1 MKISYDEPKDKR
13 VNAKRSFWKDFIPS
27 FVGEAVCVLLTVGVY
42 YWGLTAGLSNR
53 KMIVLV
59 AATTVVWA
67 LAAGF
72 MSRWITQ
79 IGFAGRLKN
88 ISNAVRRVA
97 AGDFSVR
104 IFAPQTDNKK
114 DEMEV
119 LIEDFNKM
127 AEELENNRMMKGD
140 FISNVSH
147 EMKTPLAIIKNYA
160 DALKD
165 GNLSPQKRQFYVDT
179 ISESAGKLSNLIEN
193 VLRLNKME
201 HQAIVEKESFSLD
214 EQLRLCVLALEEK
227 FEEKDL
233 ELEIDLEEEIRISND
248 ASLLEI
254 AWNNILGNAVKYT
267 EPGGTVSVSARLE
280 KEQAEKVSNIGKGRD
295 AVTRAVVCIRDTGC
309 GMDPEA
315 AQHMFDQFYQGD
327 TSHASEGNGLGLAMV
342 ARVMELCKGEIS
354 VDTKEGEGTAIM
366 VRLPLE

>member
-1 MKISYDEPKDKR
+1 MKISYDEPKDTR
-13 VNAKRSFWKDFIPS
+13 VNARNSFWMDFIPS
-27 FVGEAVCVLLTVGVY
+27 FLGEVICALLTVGVY

-53 KMIVLV
+53 QMIGLLV
-59 AATTVVWA
+59 ITTVIWA
-67 LAAGF
+67 LAAAF
-72 MSRWITQ
+72 TSRWITQ
-79 IGFAGRLKN
+79 LGYSERLKN

-104 IFAPQTDNKK
+104 IFSSRTDDRK
-114 DEMEV
+114 DELEV

-147 EMKTPLAIIKNYA
+147 EMKTPLAIIRNYA

-165 GNLSPQKRQFYVDT
+165 ESLSAEKRRFYVDT
-179 ISESAGKLSNLIEN
+179 ISESAGKLSSLIEN

-201 HQAIVEKESFSLD
+201 HQAIVEKEAFFLD

-267 EPGGTVSVSARLE
+267 EPGGTISVSARME
-280 KEQAEKVSNIGKGRD
+280 NGDRENVSGIGRAKGY
-295 AVTRAVVCIRDTGC
+295 TPKAVVCIRDTGC
-309 GMDPEA
+309 GMNPESA
-315 AQHMFDQFYQGD
+315 RHMFDRFYQGD

-342 ARVMELCKGEIS
+342 ARVMELCQGDIS
-354 VDTKEGEGTAIM
+354 VDTREGEGTAIT